1 MERLEYYRECIQ
13 KLLME
18 YSQGKTIHG
27 EIDIEIIF
35 DTQRDRYLLVNL
47 GWNEHRRI
55 YNCILHLEIKNGQIW
70 IQRNQTDIKIAEKLV
85 EMGIPKQDIIL
96 GLQPVYVRED
106 TGFGVA

>member
-1 MERLEYYRECIQ
+1 
-13 KLLME
+13 ME
-18 YSQGKTIHG
+18 YSQGKTIDG

-85 EMGIPKQDIIL
+85 EIGIPKQDIIL

>member
-1 MERLEYYRECIQ
+1 M
-13 KLLME
+13 
-18 YSQGKTIHG
+18 
-27 EIDIEIIF
+27 
-35 DTQRDRYLLVNL
+35 VNL

-85 EMGIPKQDIIL
+85 EIGIPKQDIIL